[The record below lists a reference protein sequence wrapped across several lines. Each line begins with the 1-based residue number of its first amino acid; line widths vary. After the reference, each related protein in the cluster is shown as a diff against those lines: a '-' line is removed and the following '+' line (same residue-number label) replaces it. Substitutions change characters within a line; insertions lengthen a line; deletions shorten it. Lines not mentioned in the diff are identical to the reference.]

1 MLALAAIPMNLS
13 RREYIAKTTRNG
25 FGGSTAFLVLATAN

>member
-1 MLALAAIPMNLS
+1 MLALAATPMNLS
-13 RREYIAKTTRNG
+13 RREYIVLMTRNG